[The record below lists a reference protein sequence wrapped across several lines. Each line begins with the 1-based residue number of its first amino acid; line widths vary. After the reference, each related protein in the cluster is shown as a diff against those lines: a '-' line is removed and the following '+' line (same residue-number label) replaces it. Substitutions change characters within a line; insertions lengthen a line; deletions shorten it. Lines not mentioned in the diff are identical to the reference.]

1 MKKIALIGALAATF
15 TMQAKERKSEISQIE
30 HSLQLKKKGKYAI
43 MVQTKMMLMSSIIT
57 GQEILKNNP
66 KATFEIVM
74 IAGVVKDIAEEQDL
88 KEIMIKGNEDGIRF
102 VSCEFAM
109 NKLGVSKNQYLDFVQ
124 TTPNAFIYLFELQEK
139 GFHQIIL

>member
-1 MKKIALIGALAATF
+1 MKKIAFIAALAATF
-15 TMQAKERKSEISQIE
+15 TLQAKERKSEISQIE
-30 HSLQLKKKGKYAI
+30 NSQPLKKKGKYAI
-43 MVQTKMMLMSSIIT
+43 MVQTKMMLMSSIMT

-74 IAGVVKDIAEEQDL
+74 IASVVKDIAEEQDL
-88 KEIMIKGNEDGIRF
+88 KEIMIKANEAGIRF

>member
-1 MKKIALIGALAATF
+1 MKKIVLIAVLAVTF

-30 HSLQLKKKGKYAI
+30 HSQPLKKKGKYAI
-43 MVQTKMMLMSSIIT
+43 MVQTKMMLMSSIMT

-74 IAGVVKDIAEEQDL
+74 IAGVVKDIAEEQDF
-88 KEIMIKGNEDGIRF
+88 KEVMIKANEAGIRF

-124 TTPNAFIYLFELQEK
+124 TTPNAFIYLFKLQEK

>member
-1 MKKIALIGALAATF
+1 MKKIVLIAALAVTF

-30 HSLQLKKKGKYAI
+30 HSQPLKKKGKYAI
-43 MVQTKMMLMSSIIT
+43 MVQTKMMLMSSIMT

-88 KEIMIKGNEDGIRF
+88 KEVMIKANEAGIRF
-102 VSCEFAM
+102 VSC
-109 NKLGVSKNQYLDFVQ
+109 
-124 TTPNAFIYLFELQEK
+124 
-139 GFHQIIL
+139 